1 MQEKLNSRKIKKS
14 ATLIF
19 ALLFYSLGW
28 SIPSEFQAIYNAQLK
43 QVDGQVMMTL
53 KKEQDNLYSYEIIT
67 RPSGFW
73 RVIIDGSIREKST
86 FVFNDGLVQS
96 KTYEL
101 TDTIRSKPRQS
112 LAIFDWDNLLLSGN
126 YKDRKFELPL
136 NIDVIDRATLQ
147 IAIIANSQGPNLSS
161 DYYILDRDKV
171 LKVQVNKKDT
181 VNVRVPFGEFEAIEI
196 EHTGEQS
203 ESTNSLW
210 LAPELGYIPIKIA
223 QKEDGKIV
231 CSARLSQL
239 TH

>member
-1 MQEKLNSRKIKKS
+1 MQQKLISRKIKKS

-147 IAIIANSQGPNLSS
+147 IAIIANNQVANLSS
-161 DYYILDRDKV
+161 DYYILDRDKI
-171 LKVQVNKKDT
+171 LKVQVNKKSI

-210 LAPELGYIPIKIA
+210 LAPKLGYIPIKIA
-223 QKEDGKIV
+223 QKKDGKTV
-231 CSARLSQL
+231 FSASLAQL